1 MKRRKV
7 RTAVLGLMAFLMWSD
22 SMAAEEIYLHGDT
35 NIPMILN
42 TGGIDNDGNTG
53 VFMDLTSI
61 SVEDLF
67 KNGLAVKVNFFKL
80 EKGVSAVSTAHFRMT
95 EDGGAWIAMEDGWHA
110 VNEGAARVESEAV
123 RLIREEM
130 GKEECRDKYMGQIT
144 ALWERKIKAA
154 ETVRQEEYE
163 KLQRETEEKNQ
174 ENIKSVKSVKLPDL
188 EMPELKR
195 AEPDKVVDIK
205 SPDMMPAA
213 NSVKEKV
220 SVEVPVKAAGKTD
233 TAAELHENA
242 PAKAGTEAPAAG
254 IKKNES
260 GKKEIYA
267 ESPIIVPLETEK
279 TKLTAVKVKGNV
291 QREEDAQKNEKGEIV
306 EQVEVSITSHP
317 VVEIVSKSDV
327 T

>member
-7 RTAVLGLMAFLMWSD
+7 RTAVLGLMTLLMWSG

-80 EKGVSAVSTAHFRMT
+80 EKGVSTVSTAHFRMT

-154 ETVRQEEYE
+154 ETARQEEYE

-174 ENIKSVKSVKLPDL
+174 ENNKSVKSVKLPNM
-188 EMPELKR
+188 EMPELER
-195 AEPDKVVDIK
+195 AEPDKVVEIK
-205 SPDMMPAA
+205 SPDMIPAA

>member
-42 TGGIDNDGNTG
+42 TSGIDNDGNTG

-80 EKGVSAVSTAHFRMT
+80 EKGVSTVSTAHFRMT

-110 VNEGAARVESEAV
+110 VNEGAAQVESEAV

-174 ENIKSVKSVKLPDL
+174 GNNKSVKSVKLPDM
-188 EMPELKR
+188 EMPELEQ
-195 AEPDKVVDIK
+195 AEPDKVVEIK
-205 SPDMMPAA
+205 SPGMIPAV
-213 NSVKEKV
+213 NPVKKNASIEM
-220 SVEVPVKAAGKTD
+220 PVKAEMEETEADAEKNGSRKEETP
-233 TAAELHENA
+233 AEL
-242 PAKAGTEAPAAG
+242 PMTV
-254 IKKNES
+254 
-260 GKKEIYA
+260 
-267 ESPIIVPLETEK
+267 SPEKEK
-279 TKLTAVKVKGNV
+279 TELTAVKVKGNV
-291 QREEDAQKNEKGEIV
+291 QRKEDAQKNKEGEIT
-306 EQVEVSITSHP
+306 EQVEISIVSHP
-317 VVEIVSKSDV
+317 VVEIISKSDV

>member
-7 RTAVLGLMAFLMWSD
+7 RTAVLGLMALLMWSG

-80 EKGVSAVSTAHFRMT
+80 EKGVSTISTAHFRMT

-154 ETVRQEEYE
+154 ETARQEEYE

-174 ENIKSVKSVKLPDL
+174 ENNKSVKSVKLPDM
-188 EMPELKR
+188 EMPELER
-195 AEPDKVVDIK
+195 AEPDKVVEIK
-205 SPDMMPAA
+205 SLGMIPI
-213 NSVKEKV
+213 
-220 SVEVPVKAAGKTD
+220 KA
-233 TAAELHENA
+233 EMEE
-242 PAKAGTEAPAAG
+242 TEADAE
-254 IKKNES
+254 KNES
-260 GKKEIYA
+260 RKEETPA
-267 ESPIIVPLETEK
+267 ELPMTVSPEKEK
-279 TKLTAVKVKGNV
+279 TELTAVKVKGNV
-291 QREEDAQKNEKGEIV
+291 QREEDAQKNEEGEST
-306 EQVEVSITSHP
+306 EQVEISIVSHP
-317 VVEIVSKSDV
+317 VVEIISKSDV

>member
-1 MKRRKV
+1 M
-7 RTAVLGLMAFLMWSD
+7 GLMAFLMWSD

-80 EKGVSAVSTAHFRMT
+80 EKGVSTVSTAHFRMT

-154 ETVRQEEYE
+154 ETARQEEYE

-174 ENIKSVKSVKLPDL
+174 ENNKSVKSVKLPNM
-188 EMPELKR
+188 EMPELER
-195 AEPDKVVDIK
+195 AEPDKVVEIK
-205 SPDMMPAA
+205 SPDMIPAV
-213 NSVKEKV
+213 N
-220 SVEVPVKAAGKTD
+220 PVKKNASIEMPIK
-233 TAAELHENA
+233 AEMEE
-242 PAKAGTEAPAAG
+242 TEADA
-254 IKKNES
+254 KKNES
-260 GKKEIYA
+260 RKEETPA
-267 ESPIIVPLETEK
+267 ELPMTVSSEK
-279 TKLTAVKVKGNV
+279 
-291 QREEDAQKNEKGEIV
+291 EKRN
-306 EQVEVSITSHP
+306 
-317 VVEIVSKSDV
+317 
-327 T
+327 

>member
-7 RTAVLGLMAFLMWSD
+7 RTAVLGLMALLMWSG

-80 EKGVSAVSTAHFRMT
+80 EKGVSTVSTAHFRMT

-154 ETVRQEEYE
+154 ET
-163 KLQRETEEKNQ
+163 KINLNPKTTKTTKET
-174 ENIKSVKSVKLPDL
+174 
-188 EMPELKR
+188 
-195 AEPDKVVDIK
+195 
-205 SPDMMPAA
+205 
-213 NSVKEKV
+213 
-220 SVEVPVKAAGKTD
+220 
-233 TAAELHENA
+233 
-242 PAKAGTEAPAAG
+242 
-254 IKKNES
+254 IKKT
-260 GKKEIYA
+260 KI
-267 ESPIIVPLETEK
+267 K
-279 TKLTAVKVKGNV
+279 TKAKTKKTTKAMETKKTIKMNRQSQVVPTNNV
-291 QREEDAQKNEKGEIV
+291 STIF
-306 EQVEVSITSHP
+306 
-317 VVEIVSKSDV
+317 
-327 T
+327 

>member
-80 EKGVSAVSTAHFRMT
+80 EKGVSTVSTAHFRMT

-154 ETVRQEEYE
+154 ETARQEEYE
-163 KLQRETEEKNQ
+163 KPQRETEEKNQ
-174 ENIKSVKSVKLPDL
+174 ENNKSVKSVKLPDM
-188 EMPELKR
+188 EMPELER
-195 AEPDKVVDIK
+195 AEPDKVVEIK
-205 SPDMMPAA
+205 SPGMIPEV
-213 NSVKEKV
+213 NPVKKNASIEM
-220 SVEVPVKAAGKTD
+220 PVKA
-233 TAAELHENA
+233 EMEE
-242 PAKAGTEAPAAG
+242 TEADAE
-254 IKKNES
+254 KNES
-260 GKKEIYA
+260 RKEETSA
-267 ESPIIVPLETEK
+267 ELPMTVSPEKEK
-279 TKLTAVKVKGNV
+279 TELTAVKVKGNV
-291 QREEDAQKNEKGEIV
+291 QMKEDAQKNEEGEIT
-306 EQVEVSITSHP
+306 EQVEISIVSHP
-317 VVEIVSKSDV
+317 VVEIISKSDV

>member
-7 RTAVLGLMAFLMWSD
+7 RTAVLGLMALLMWSG

-80 EKGVSAVSTAHFRMT
+80 EKGVSTVSTAHFRMT
-95 EDGGAWIAMEDGWHA
+95 EDGGAWIAMEDGWYA
-110 VNEGAARVESEAV
+110 VNEGAAQVESEAV

-154 ETVRQEEYE
+154 ETARQEEYE

-174 ENIKSVKSVKLPDL
+174 ENNKFVKSVKLPDM
-188 EMPELKR
+188 EMPELER
-195 AEPDKVVDIK
+195 AEPDKVVEIK
-205 SPDMMPAA
+205 SPDMIPEV
-213 NSVKEKV
+213 NPVKKNASIEI
-220 SVEVPVKAAGKTD
+220 PVKAET
-233 TAAELHENA
+233 EE
-242 PAKAGTEAPAAG
+242 TEADAE
-254 IKKNES
+254 KNES
-260 GKKEIYA
+260 RKEETSA
-267 ESPIIVPLETEK
+267 DPPMTVSPEK
-279 TKLTAVKVKGNV
+279 
-291 QREEDAQKNEKGEIV
+291 EKRN
-306 EQVEVSITSHP
+306 
-317 VVEIVSKSDV
+317 
-327 T
+327 

>member
-7 RTAVLGLMAFLMWSD
+7 RTAVLGLMALLMWSG

-42 TGGIDNDGNTG
+42 TGGIYNDGDTG

-67 KNGLAVKVNFFKL
+67 KNGLAVKVDFFKL
-80 EKGVSAVSTAHFRMT
+80 EKGVSTVSTAHFRMT
-95 EDGGAWIAMEDGWHA
+95 DDGGAWIAGEDGWHS
-110 VNEGAARVESEAV
+110 VNEDAAQAEKEAV
-123 RLIREEM
+123 RLIRKEM

-144 ALWERKIKAA
+144 AIWDRKVKAA
-154 ETVRQEEYE
+154 ETARQKEYE
-163 KLQRETEEKNQ
+163 KLQKETEEKNLGSDASAQ
-174 ENIKSVKSVKLPDL
+174 SVKLPDL

-220 SVEVPVKAAGKTD
+220 SVEVPIKA
-233 TAAELHENA
+233 EMEE
-242 PAKAGTEAPAAG
+242 TEADA
-254 IKKNES
+254 KKNES
-260 GKKEIYA
+260 RKEETPA
-267 ESPIIVPLETEK
+267 ELPMTVYPEKEK
-279 TKLTAVKVKGNV
+279 TELTAVKVKGNV
-291 QREEDAQKNEKGEIV
+291 QRKEDAQKNEEGEIT
-306 EQVEVSITSHP
+306 EQVEISIVSHP
-317 VVEIVSKSDV
+317 VVEIISKSDV

>member
-80 EKGVSAVSTAHFRMT
+80 EKGVSTVSTAHFRMT

-130 GKEECRDKYMGQIT
+130 GKEECRDKYMGQI
-144 ALWERKIKAA
+144 RHSG
-154 ETVRQEEYE
+154 RE
-163 KLQRETEEKNQ
+163 K
-174 ENIKSVKSVKLPDL
+174 
-188 EMPELKR
+188 
-195 AEPDKVVDIK
+195 
-205 SPDMMPAA
+205 
-213 NSVKEKV
+213 
-220 SVEVPVKAAGKTD
+220 
-233 TAAELHENA
+233 
-242 PAKAGTEAPAAG
+242 
-254 IKKNES
+254 
-260 GKKEIYA
+260 
-267 ESPIIVPLETEK
+267 
-279 TKLTAVKVKGNV
+279 
-291 QREEDAQKNEKGEIV
+291 
-306 EQVEVSITSHP
+306 
-317 VVEIVSKSDV
+317 
-327 T
+327 

>member
-7 RTAVLGLMAFLMWSD
+7 RTAVLGLMALLMWSG

-80 EKGVSAVSTAHFRMT
+80 EKGVSTISTAHFRMT

-154 ETVRQEEYE
+154 ER
-163 KLQRETEEKNQ
+163 RGRKNM
-174 ENIKSVKSVKLPDL
+174 KSCKG
-188 EMPELKR
+188 KR
-195 AEPDKVVDIK
+195 
-205 SPDMMPAA
+205 
-213 NSVKEKV
+213 
-220 SVEVPVKAAGKTD
+220 
-233 TAAELHENA
+233 
-242 PAKAGTEAPAAG
+242 
-254 IKKNES
+254 KKRIR
-260 GKKEIYA
+260 K
-267 ESPIIVPLETEK
+267 IINP
-279 TKLTAVKVKGNV
+279 
-291 QREEDAQKNEKGEIV
+291 
-306 EQVEVSITSHP
+306 
-317 VVEIVSKSDV
+317 
-327 T
+327 

>member
-7 RTAVLGLMAFLMWSD
+7 RTAVLGLMTLLMWSG

-42 TGGIDNDGNTG
+42 AGGIDNDGNTG

-80 EKGVSAVSTAHFRMT
+80 EKGVSTVSTAHFRMT
-95 EDGGAWIAMEDGWHA
+95 EDGWHA

-154 ETVRQEEYE
+154 ETARQEEYE

-174 ENIKSVKSVKLPDL
+174 ENNKSVKSVKLPNM
-188 EMPELKR
+188 EMPELER
-195 AEPDKVVDIK
+195 AEPDKVVEIK
-205 SPDMMPAA
+205 SPDMIPAV
-213 NSVKEKV
+213 NPVKKNASIEM
-220 SVEVPVKAAGKTD
+220 PVKAEMEE
-233 TAAELHENA
+233 TAADA
-242 PAKAGTEAPAAG
+242 
-254 IKKNES
+254 KKNES
-260 GKKEIYA
+260 RKEETSA
-267 ESPIIVPLETEK
+267 ESPMTVPLEKKKTE
-279 TKLTAVKVKGNV
+279 LTAVKVKGNV
-291 QREEDAQKNEKGEIV
+291 QREEDAQKNEEGEIT
-306 EQVEVSITSHP
+306 EQVEISIVSHP
-317 VVEIVSKSDV
+317 VVEIISKSDV

>member
-7 RTAVLGLMAFLMWSD
+7 RTAVLGLMALLMWSG

-53 VFMDLTSI
+53 VFMDFTSI
-61 SVEDLF
+61 SVEDVF

-80 EKGVSAVSTAHFRMT
+80 EKGVSTVSTAHFRMT
-95 EDGGAWIAMEDGWHA
+95 EDGGAWIWIAMEDGWHA
-110 VNEGAARVESEAV
+110 VDEGAARVESEAV

-174 ENIKSVKSVKLPDL
+174 ENNKSVKSVKLPDM
-188 EMPELKR
+188 EMPELER
-195 AEPDKVVDIK
+195 AEPDKVVEIK
-205 SPDMMPAA
+205 SLDMIPAV
-213 NSVKEKV
+213 NPVKKNASIEM
-220 SVEVPVKAAGKTD
+220 PVKAEMEE
-233 TAAELHENA
+233 TAADAEKNGSRKEETSAEL
-242 PAKAGTEAPAAG
+242 PMTV
-254 IKKNES
+254 
-260 GKKEIYA
+260 
-267 ESPIIVPLETEK
+267 SPEKEK
-279 TKLTAVKVKGNV
+279 TELTAVKVKGNV
-291 QREEDAQKNEKGEIV
+291 QRKEDAQKNEEGEIT
-306 EQVEVSITSHP
+306 EQVEISIVSHP
-317 VVEIVSKSDV
+317 VVEIISKSDA

>member
-7 RTAVLGLMAFLMWSD
+7 RTAVLGLMTLFVWSG

-61 SVEDLF
+61 SVEDVF

-80 EKGVSAVSTAHFRMT
+80 EKGVSTVSTAHFRMT

-110 VNEGAARVESEAV
+110 VDKGAARAESEAV

-144 ALWERKIKAA
+144 ALWERKIKAG

-174 ENIKSVKSVKLPDL
+174 GNDKSVKSVKLPDM
-188 EMPELKR
+188 EMPELER
-195 AEPDKVVDIK
+195 AEPDKVVEIK
-205 SPDMMPAA
+205 SPDMIP
-213 NSVKEKV
+213 
-220 SVEVPVKAAGKTD
+220 EVNPVKKDASIEMLVK
-233 TAAELHENA
+233 AEMEE
-242 PAKAGTEAPAAG
+242 TAAG

-267 ESPIIVPLETEK
+267 ESPIVVPLETEK

>member
-1 MKRRKV
+1 MKRSKV
-7 RTAVLGLMAFLMWSD
+7 RTAVLGLMALLMWSGSG

-110 VNEGAARVESEAV
+110 VNEGAARAESEAV

-130 GKEECRDKYMGQIT
+130 GKEECRDKYMRQIT

-154 ETVRQEEYE
+154 ETARQEEYE

-174 ENIKSVKSVKLPDL
+174 ENNKSVKSVKLPDM
-188 EMPELKR
+188 EMPELER
-195 AEPDKVVDIK
+195 AEPDKVVEIK
-205 SPDMMPAA
+205 SLGMIPEVNP
-213 NSVKEKV
+213 VKKDASIEM
-220 SVEVPVKAAGKTD
+220 PVKAEMEETEADAEKNGSRKEETS
-233 TAAELHENA
+233 AEL
-242 PAKAGTEAPAAG
+242 PMTV
-254 IKKNES
+254 
-260 GKKEIYA
+260 
-267 ESPIIVPLETEK
+267 SPEKEK
-279 TKLTAVKVKGNV
+279 TELTAVKVKGNV
-291 QREEDAQKNEKGEIV
+291 QREEDAQKNEEGEIT
-306 EQVEVSITSHP
+306 EQVEISIVSHP
-317 VVEIVSKSDV
+317 VVEIISKSDV

>member
-7 RTAVLGLMAFLMWSD
+7 RTAVLGLMALLMWSG
-22 SMAAEEIYLHGDT
+22 SMATEEIYLHGDT

-42 TGGIDNDGNTG
+42 TSGIDNDGNTG

-80 EKGVSAVSTAHFRMT
+80 EKGVSTVSTAHFRMT

-110 VNEGAARVESEAV
+110 VNEGAAQVESEAV

-174 ENIKSVKSVKLPDL
+174 GNNKSVKSVKLPDM
-188 EMPELKR
+188 EMPELEQ
-195 AEPDKVVDIK
+195 AEPDKVVEIK
-205 SPDMMPAA
+205 SPGMIPAV
-213 NSVKEKV
+213 NPVKKNASIEM
-220 SVEVPVKAAGKTD
+220 PVKAEMEETEADAEKNGSRKEETP
-233 TAAELHENA
+233 AEL
-242 PAKAGTEAPAAG
+242 PMTV
-254 IKKNES
+254 
-260 GKKEIYA
+260 
-267 ESPIIVPLETEK
+267 SPEKEK
-279 TKLTAVKVKGNV
+279 TELTAVKVKGNV
-291 QREEDAQKNEKGEIV
+291 QRKEDAQKNKEGEIT
-306 EQVEVSITSHP
+306 EQVEISIVSHP
-317 VVEIVSKSDV
+317 VVEIISKSDV

>member
-7 RTAVLGLMAFLMWSD
+7 RTAVLGLMTLLIWSG

-67 KNGLAVKVNFFKL
+67 KNGLTVKVNFFKL
-80 EKGVSAVSTAHFRMT
+80 EKGVSTVSTAHFRMT

-154 ETVRQEEYE
+154 ETARQEEYE

-174 ENIKSVKSVKLPDL
+174 ENNKSVKSVKLPDM
-188 EMPELKR
+188 EMPELER
-195 AEPDKVVDIK
+195 AEPDKVVEIK
-205 SPDMMPAA
+205 SPDMIPEV
-213 NSVKEKV
+213 NPVKKNASIEI
-220 SVEVPVKAAGKTD
+220 PVKA
-233 TAAELHENA
+233 E
-242 PAKAGTEAPAAG
+242 TEADAE
-254 IKKNES
+254 KNES
-260 GKKEIYA
+260 RKEETSA
-267 ESPIIVPLETEK
+267 DPPMTVSPEKEK
-279 TKLTAVKVKGNV
+279 TELTAVKVKGNV
-291 QREEDAQKNEKGEIV
+291 QRKEDAQKNEEREIT
-306 EQVEVSITSHP
+306 EQVEISIVSHP
-317 VVEIVSKSDV
+317 VVEIISKSDV

>member
-80 EKGVSAVSTAHFRMT
+80 EKGVSTVSTAHFRMT

-110 VNEGAARVESEAV
+110 VDEGAARVESETV

-174 ENIKSVKSVKLPDL
+174 ENNKSVKSVKLPDM
-188 EMPELKR
+188 EMPELER
-195 AEPDKVVDIK
+195 AEPDKVVEIK
-205 SPDMMPAA
+205 SPGMIPEV
-213 NSVKEKV
+213 NPVKKNASIEM
-220 SVEVPVKAAGKTD
+220 PVKA
-233 TAAELHENA
+233 EMEE
-242 PAKAGTEAPAAG
+242 TEADAE
-254 IKKNES
+254 KNES
-260 GKKEIYA
+260 RKEETSA
-267 ESPIIVPLETEK
+267 ELPMTVSPEKEK
-279 TKLTAVKVKGNV
+279 TELTAVKVKGNV
-291 QREEDAQKNEKGEIV
+291 QMKEDAQKNEEGEIT
-306 EQVEVSITSHP
+306 EQVEISIVSHP
-317 VVEIVSKSDV
+317 VVEIISKSDA

>member
-7 RTAVLGLMAFLMWSD
+7 RTAVLGLMALLMWSG
-22 SMAAEEIYLHGDT
+22 SMAAEEIYLHRDT

-61 SVEDLF
+61 SVEDVF

-80 EKGVSAVSTAHFRMT
+80 EKGVSTVSTAHFRMT

-110 VNEGAARVESEAV
+110 VNEGAARAESEAV

-174 ENIKSVKSVKLPDL
+174 ENNKSVKSVKLPDM
-188 EMPELKR
+188 EMPELER
-195 AEPDKVVDIK
+195 AEPDKVVEIK
-205 SPDMMPAA
+205 SPGMIPEV
-213 NSVKEKV
+213 NPVKKNASIEM
-220 SVEVPVKAAGKTD
+220 PVKA
-233 TAAELHENA
+233 EMEE
-242 PAKAGTEAPAAG
+242 TEADAE
-254 IKKNES
+254 KNES
-260 GKKEIYA
+260 RKEETSA
-267 ESPIIVPLETEK
+267 ELPMTVSPEKEK
-279 TKLTAVKVKGNV
+279 TELTAVKVKGNV
-291 QREEDAQKNEKGEIV
+291 QMKEDAQKNEEGEIT
-306 EQVEVSITSHP
+306 EQVEISIVSHP
-317 VVEIVSKSDV
+317 VVEIISKSDA

>member
-7 RTAVLGLMAFLMWSD
+7 RTAVLGLMALLMWSG

-42 TGGIDNDGNTG
+42 TSGIDNDGNTG

-80 EKGVSAVSTAHFRMT
+80 EKGVSTVSTAHFRMT

-110 VNEGAARVESEAV
+110 VNEGAAQVESEAV

-144 ALWERKIKAA
+144 ALGERKRKAA
-154 ETVRQEEYE
+154 VTGRQEEYE
-163 KLQRETEEKNQ
+163 RRRGEPEVENQ
-174 ENIKSVKSVKLPDL
+174 GQYISGRRGALPDM
-188 EMPELKR
+188 EMPELEQ
-195 AEPDKVVDIK
+195 AEPDKVVEIK
-205 SPDMMPAA
+205 SPGMIPAV
-213 NSVKEKV
+213 NPVKKNASIEM
-220 SVEVPVKAAGKTD
+220 PVKAEMEETEADAEKNGSRKEETP
-233 TAAELHENA
+233 AEL
-242 PAKAGTEAPAAG
+242 PMTV
-254 IKKNES
+254 
-260 GKKEIYA
+260 
-267 ESPIIVPLETEK
+267 SPEKEK
-279 TKLTAVKVKGNV
+279 TELTAVKVKGNV
-291 QREEDAQKNEKGEIV
+291 QRKEDAQKNKEGEIT
-306 EQVEVSITSHP
+306 EQVEISIVSHP
-317 VVEIVSKSDV
+317 VVEIISKSDV

>member
-7 RTAVLGLMAFLMWSD
+7 RTAVLGLMALLMWSG

-42 TGGIDNDGNTG
+42 TGGIDYDGNTG

-80 EKGVSAVSTAHFRMT
+80 EKGVSTVSTAHFRMT
-95 EDGGAWIAMEDGWHA
+95 EDGGAWIAMEDGWHT
-110 VNEGAARVESEAV
+110 VNEGAARAESEAV

-154 ETVRQEEYE
+154 ETARQEEYE

-174 ENIKSVKSVKLPDL
+174 ENNKSVKSVKLPDM
-188 EMPELKR
+188 EMPELER
-195 AEPDKVVDIK
+195 AEPDKVVEIK
-205 SPDMMPAA
+205 SPDMIPEV
-213 NSVKEKV
+213 NPVKKNASIEI
-220 SVEVPVKAAGKTD
+220 PVKAETEETEADAEKNGSRKEETS
-233 TAAELHENA
+233 AEL
-242 PAKAGTEAPAAG
+242 PMTVSLKR
-254 IKKNES
+254 KKRN
-260 GKKEIYA
+260 
-267 ESPIIVPLETEK
+267 
-279 TKLTAVKVKGNV
+279 
-291 QREEDAQKNEKGEIV
+291 
-306 EQVEVSITSHP
+306 
-317 VVEIVSKSDV
+317 
-327 T
+327 

>member
-7 RTAVLGLMAFLMWSD
+7 RTAVLGLMALLMWSG
-22 SMAAEEIYLHGDT
+22 SMAAEEIYLHEDT

-80 EKGVSAVSTAHFRMT
+80 EKGVSTVSTAHFRMT

-110 VNEGAARVESEAV
+110 VDEGAARVESEAV

-174 ENIKSVKSVKLPDL
+174 ENNKSVKSVKLPEL
-188 EMPELKR
+188 ER
-195 AEPDKVVDIK
+195 AEPDKVVEIK
-205 SPDMMPAA
+205 SLDMIPAV
-213 NSVKEKV
+213 NPVKKNASIEM
-220 SVEVPVKAAGKTD
+220 PVKAEMEE
-233 TAAELHENA
+233 TAADA
-242 PAKAGTEAPAAG
+242 
-254 IKKNES
+254 KKNES
-260 GKKEIYA
+260 RKEETSA
-267 ESPIIVPLETEK
+267 ESPMTVSPEKEK
-279 TKLTAVKVKGNV
+279 TELTAVKVKGNV
-291 QREEDAQKNEKGEIV
+291 QRKEDAQKNEEGEIT
-306 EQVEVSITSHP
+306 EQVEISIVSHP
-317 VVEIVSKSDV
+317 VVEIISKSDV

>member
-80 EKGVSAVSTAHFRMT
+80 EKGVSTVSTAHFRMT
-95 EDGGAWIAMEDGWHA
+95 ENGGAWIAMEDGWHA

-154 ETVRQEEYE
+154 ETARQEEYE
-163 KLQRETEEKNQ
+163 KPQRETEEKNQ
-174 ENIKSVKSVKLPDL
+174 ENNKSVKSVKLPDM
-188 EMPELKR
+188 EMPELER
-195 AEPDKVVDIK
+195 AEPDKVVEIK
-205 SPDMMPAA
+205 SPGMIPEV
-213 NSVKEKV
+213 NPVKKNALIEM
-220 SVEVPVKAAGKTD
+220 PVKA
-233 TAAELHENA
+233 EMEE
-242 PAKAGTEAPAAG
+242 TEADAE
-254 IKKNES
+254 KNES
-260 GKKEIYA
+260 RKEETSA
-267 ESPIIVPLETEK
+267 ELPMTVSPEKEK
-279 TKLTAVKVKGNV
+279 TELTAVKVKGNV
-291 QREEDAQKNEKGEIV
+291 QMKEDAQKNEEGEIT
-306 EQVEVSITSHP
+306 EQVEISIVSHP
-317 VVEIVSKSDV
+317 VVEIISKSDV

>member
-7 RTAVLGLMAFLMWSD
+7 RTAVLGLMALLMWSG
-22 SMAAEEIYLHGDT
+22 SMAVEEIYLHGDT

-42 TGGIDNDGNTG
+42 TSGIDNDGNTG

-80 EKGVSAVSTAHFRMT
+80 EKGVSTVSTAHFRMT

-110 VNEGAARVESEAV
+110 VNEGAAQVESEAV

-174 ENIKSVKSVKLPDL
+174 GNNKSVKSVKLPDM
-188 EMPELKR
+188 EMPELEQ
-195 AEPDKVVDIK
+195 AEPDKVVEIK
-205 SPDMMPAA
+205 SPGMIPAV
-213 NSVKEKV
+213 NPVKKNASIEM
-220 SVEVPVKAAGKTD
+220 PVKAEMEETEADAEKNGSRKEETP
-233 TAAELHENA
+233 AEL
-242 PAKAGTEAPAAG
+242 PMTV
-254 IKKNES
+254 
-260 GKKEIYA
+260 
-267 ESPIIVPLETEK
+267 SPEKEK
-279 TKLTAVKVKGNV
+279 TELTAVKVKGNV
-291 QREEDAQKNEKGEIV
+291 QRKEDAQKNKEGEIT
-306 EQVEVSITSHP
+306 EQVEISIVSHP
-317 VVEIVSKSDV
+317 VVEIISKSDV